1 MNFKEKIAGFL
12 DSSKRIF
19 IVSKKPSSEEFWQ
32 ISKITGIGIVLIALI
47 GFVVYFVFALFLL
60 GK

>member
-1 MNFKEKIAGFL
+1 MDIKGKIGSFL
-12 DSSKRIF
+12 ESSKRIL

-32 ISKITGIGIVLIALI
+32 ISKITGIGIILIAVI
-47 GFVVYFVFALFLL
+47 GFVVYFLFALFLL

>member
-1 MNFKEKIAGFL
+1 MDFKEKIGNFL

-32 ISKITGIGIVLIALI
+32 ISKITGIGIVLIALV
-47 GFVVYFVFALFLL
+47 GFIVYFVFALFLL